1 MKAEIIA
8 VGSEL
13 LLGQIVNTNAQY
25 LSKKLAELGID
36 VYFHT
41 VVGDNPIR
49 LEESIQQASKRA
61 DLLLFTGGLG
71 PTADDCTKETIAA
84 HLGVDLVQ
92 HEPSLNKITA
102 YFEHQE
108 REMTINNRKQS
119 LVLEGAT
126 VFFNEH
132 GMAPG
137 MALAKEGKTFILLPG
152 PPHEMKPMF
161 RTSISPY
168 LKEWAGHDDFIHSK
182 VLRFFG
188 IGEAA
193 LETKISSLLE
203 RQSNPT
209 IAPLATPQGVTLRL
223 TAKAATLE
231 QANQLILPVE
241 KEIRNAVGEFL
252 YGVNEETLAG
262 RLFEMLVQHQLTIAA
277 AESLTAGLFTAT
289 LADVPGTSQVLAGG
303 LTVYSLQEKA
313 KQLGIDEEELSQH
326 GVVSEWCAKAMARQV
341 QRKFSSSI
349 GVGLTGVAGPDPL
362 EGQSVGTVW
371 LGFAIEDE
379 VFAERVQLSGL
390 RQTIREK
397 SVQHAYLR
405 LIQYLKERH

>member
-1 MKAEIIA
+1 
-8 VGSEL
+8 
-13 LLGQIVNTNAQY
+13 
-25 LSKKLAELGID
+25 
-36 VYFHT
+36 
-41 VVGDNPIR
+41 
-49 LEESIQQASKRA
+49 
-61 DLLLFTGGLG
+61 
-71 PTADDCTKETIAA
+71 
-84 HLGVDLVQ
+84 
-92 HEPSLNKITA
+92 
-102 YFEHQE
+102 
-108 REMTINNRKQS
+108 
-119 LVLEGAT
+119 
-126 VFFNEH
+126 
-132 GMAPG
+132 
-137 MALAKEGKTFILLPG
+137 
-152 PPHEMKPMF
+152 
-161 RTSISPY
+161 
-168 LKEWAGHDDFIHSK
+168 
-182 VLRFFG
+182 
-188 IGEAA
+188 
-193 LETKISSLLE
+193 LLE

-241 KEIRNAVGEFL
+241 EEIRNAVGEFL

-341 QRKFSSSI
+341 QKKFSSSI